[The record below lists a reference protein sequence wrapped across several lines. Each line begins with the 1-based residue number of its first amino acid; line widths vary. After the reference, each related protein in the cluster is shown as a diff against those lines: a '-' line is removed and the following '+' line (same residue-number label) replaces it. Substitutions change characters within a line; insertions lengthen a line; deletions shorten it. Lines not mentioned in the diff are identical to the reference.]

1 MVFTIIIL
9 QSNEVESS
17 YHMEKEGLSRG
28 LNFLQEN
35 ELTVK
40 MLVTDRHTQISAL
53 MRRDWPDIQHK
64 YDVWHLAKC
73 KLAY

>member
-35 ELTVK
+35 ELTVE
-40 MLVTDRHTQISAL
+40 MLVTD
-53 MRRDWPDIQHK
+53 
-64 YDVWHLAKC
+64 
-73 KLAY
+73 

>member
-1 MVFTIIIL
+1 MVITIIIL
-9 QSNEVESS
+9 QSSKVESS

-28 LNFLQEN
+28 LNYLQEN

-40 MLVTDRHTQISAL
+40 MLVTDRHKQISAW
-53 MRRDWPDIQHK
+53 MRRDWTNIQNK